1 MGGWKMIQ
9 EVEKIKQ
16 EELSSNLDEASCN
29 IKEEKEEGCYNSL
42 NIDKAGEQDKGMN
55 LFGMRLLFCSI
66 LLWSLLFIK
75 ESDYGKVYVS
85 MATRILAKN
94 IEIEPVQQVV
104 SKLTIAIQQLI

>member
-1 MGGWKMIQ
+1 MGGWKMI
-9 EVEKIKQ
+9 EEAESIKQ
-16 EELSSNLDEASCN
+16 EKLSNDLNEVSCN

-55 LFGMRLLFCSI
+55 LFGIRLLFCSI

-75 ESDYGKVYVS
+75 ESDYGKAYVS
-85 MATRILAKN
+85 MATQILTKN

-104 SKLTIAIQQLI
+104 SKLTIAIQKLI